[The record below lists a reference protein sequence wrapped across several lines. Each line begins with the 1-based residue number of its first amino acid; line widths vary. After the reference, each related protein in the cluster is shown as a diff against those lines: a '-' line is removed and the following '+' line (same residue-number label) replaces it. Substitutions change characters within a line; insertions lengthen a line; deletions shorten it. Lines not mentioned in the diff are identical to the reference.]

1 MLLYDVM
8 FCLLGDLIVG
18 HLELGEE
25 DGAVL
30 GSPAVN
36 DRDDLDPPAHCPQV
50 PQVLYRPLH
59 RLGHNNPH
67 SIRDRAKKN
76 IQSAKCSVSGGG
88 GGTNFFILPK
98 NHRCMKN
105 LTLCIEIWHT
115 VQFIVVKKC

>member
-1 MLLYDVM
+1 MQCCYYFDAMCCYYFETMFFPILKLCCYYFDAKLLFDAMLLYDVM

-67 SIRDRAKKN
+67 IIRDRAKKN
-76 IQSAKCSVSGGG
+76 IQSA
-88 GGTNFFILPK
+88 
-98 NHRCMKN
+98 
-105 LTLCIEIWHT
+105 
-115 VQFIVVKKC
+115 

>member
-1 MLLYDVM
+1 MFFPILKLCCYYFDAKLLFDAMLLYDVM

-76 IQSAKCSVSGGG
+76 IQSA
-88 GGTNFFILPK
+88 
-98 NHRCMKN
+98 
-105 LTLCIEIWHT
+105 
-115 VQFIVVKKC
+115 

>member
-1 MLLYDVM
+1 MQCCYYFDAMCCYYFETMFFPILKLCCYYYFDAKLLFDAMLLYDVM

-76 IQSAKCSVSGGG
+76 IQSA
-88 GGTNFFILPK
+88 
-98 NHRCMKN
+98 
-105 LTLCIEIWHT
+105 
-115 VQFIVVKKC
+115 

>member
-1 MLLYDVM
+1 MFFPILKLCCCYFFAALLLFDAMLLYDVM

-67 SIRDRAKKN
+67 IIRDRAKKN
-76 IQSAKCSVSGGG
+76 IQSA
-88 GGTNFFILPK
+88 
-98 NHRCMKN
+98 
-105 LTLCIEIWHT
+105 
-115 VQFIVVKKC
+115 